1 MIYLSKIRSLV
12 VSLVDIIPLMQIK
25 EKNMIIALIV
35 GLFPPKWLAGT
46 EIATYN
52 LADHLARRGHEV
64 HVITSH
70 DAGLPELSEENGF
83 YIHRIAWLKIR
94 FIGIVTFW
102 AKIFLKMR
110 KIKPD
115 IVHGQSL
122 PSGIPAWAAK
132 KFLKIPYVI
141 WGQGSD
147 IYLPGWFTRMTS
159 KPILQN
165 ADVAL
170 ALTEDMKQKMREICD
185 REVSVMPNGV
195 DLERFKISSGGK
207 KEGNAKTIV
216 FVGRL
221 HPVKGAQYLI
231 EAMAIIHRKMPDVK
245 LVIVGDGIERSR
257 LEELRE
263 KLDLNGCIQFAGQVP
278 QERIP
283 QIMHQADVF
292 ALPSLS
298 ESFGIVNIEAMAA
311 GLPIVTTNVGG
322 LPELIKNGEN
332 GFVVEPKNPEA
343 IAEKILLILNNNDLK
358 AIVSTNNITKSQ
370 YYSWDNV
377 VEKIITIYEKV
388 GSPSY

>member
-1 MIYLSKIRSLV
+1 
-12 VSLVDIIPLMQIK
+12 
-25 EKNMIIALIV
+25 MIIALIV

-83 YIHRIAWLKIR
+83 YIHRIAWPKIR

-102 AKIFLKMR
+102 AKICLTIR

-115 IVHGQSL
+115 IVHSQSL
-122 PSGIPAWAAK
+122 LSGIPGWAVK
-132 KFLKIPYVI
+132 KILKIPYVV

-147 IYLPGWFTRMTS
+147 VYLPGRFTRMTS

-165 ADVAL
+165 ADAAL
-170 ALTEDMKQKMREICD
+170 ALTEDMKQKMQDICGREI
-185 REVSVMPNGV
+185 SVVPNGI
-195 DLERFKISSGGK
+195 DIKRFKISSSGGK
-207 KEGNAKTIV
+207 KAGNSKTII

-221 HPVKGAQYLI
+221 HPVKGVQYLI
-231 EAMAIIHRKMPDVK
+231 EAMAIIHREMPDVK
-245 LVIVGDGIERSR
+245 LVIVGDGTERLR

-263 KLDLNGCIQFAGQVP
+263 NLDLNGCIQFAGQVP

-283 QIMHQADVF
+283 KIMHQADIF

-298 ESFGIVNIEAMAA
+298 ESFGIVIIEAMAA

-322 LPELIKNGEN
+322 LPELIKNWEN

-358 AIVSTNNITKSQ
+358 AIISTNNITKSQ
-370 YYSWDNV
+370 QYSWDNA
-377 VEKIITIYEKV
+377 VEKIISTYEKV
-388 GSPSY
+388 CSPSY